1 MSDRRPQE
9 QTVEAAQIRRPSRLH
24 ALGLY
29 LIAAAGLCACS
40 LLLPSGTSPNLA
52 NLLYY
57 LLFFGV
63 PVVLTMRKTGVEAFR
78 PNPVSLRCTLLLV
91 ILAVNGVLLA
101 NNLTVLWAIPFQKLG
116 FDVSATSV
124 SVPGDARDLVVS
136 VLVTAVLPGVCEEFL
151 FRGAI
156 LSGLETGGTKRA
168 MFLTSVLFA
177 LLHGSLI
184 GLPAQFL
191 FGMIITYVVV
201 CCDSVYAGAIYHT
214 VHNAATLVMQFLE
227 EKNLPAEE
235 AAVTDYFTAVGGV
248 SGLLMLLIEML
259 MSAAILFLLLRMFF
273 VRSKLRNVPTVPD
286 RELPLSKSEWA
297 VLLGALVCVAGLYFV
312 DIWLMLGGTP

>member
-1 MSDRRPQE
+1 MSDRRLEE
-9 QTVEAAQIRRPSRLH
+9 QTVETAQIRRPSRLH
-24 ALGLY
+24 ALLLY

-40 LLLPSGTSPNLA
+40 LLLPSGTNVNLA

-63 PVVLTMRKTGVEAFR
+63 PVVLTMCKTGIEAFR

-91 ILAVNGVLLA
+91 VLAVNGVLLA

-124 SVPGDARDLVVS
+124 TVPGNARGLVVS
-136 VLVTAVLPGVCEEFL
+136 VLVMAVLPGICEEFL

-156 LSGLETGGTKRA
+156 LSGLETVGTKRA
-168 MFLTSVLFA
+168 VLLTGALFA

-191 FGMIITYVVV
+191 FGIVITYVVV

-214 VHNAATLVMQFLE
+214 VHNAATLLLQYLE
-227 EKNLPAEE
+227 QWNLPAEE
-235 AAVTDYFTAVGGV
+235 AAVTDYFTAIGGV

-259 MSAAILFLLLRMFF
+259 MSAAILFMLLRMFF
-273 VRSKLRNVPTVPD
+273 VRSKLHKVETLPD
-286 RELPLSKSEWA
+286 RKLPLTGSEWA
-297 VLLGALVCVAGLYFV
+297 VLLGALVCVAGLYFT
-312 DIWLMLGGTP
+312 DIYLMLGGTP